1 MSNKRNKT
9 NEKTREKAIVKV
21 ELVSLIVNTALAFFK
36 LFAGFVGNSMS
47 MISDAV
53 HSFSD
58 SATTIAVLVG
68 VKISSKPSDEDH
80 HYGHEKLES
89 VIGVIIATVLF
100 ILAISIFTSGCE
112 SIISYI
118 KGDYKVSKISLVAL
132 MAAGISIVV
141 KEILY
146 IYAIVVAKKQKSPAL
161 KADAWHHQSDC
172 LSSVGSLV
180 GIALAIYTK
189 FVIADAISA
198 LIISLFIV
206 VVAWKIFKESVDEI
220 TDKAVDINTLEKAK
234 NIIRNV
240 DGVKRI
246 DSIKSRRHGIKMYFD
261 VEISVDDS
269 LSIVEAHNIAEE
281 VHLNIEK
288 GIEDTK
294 HCTVHV
300 NPEHI
305 VH

>member
-1 MSNKRNKT
+1 MSNQNKT

-47 MISDAV
+47 MISDAI

-89 VIGVIIATVLF
+89 VIGVIIATVLV
-100 ILAISIFTSGCE
+100 ILAISIFANGCE

-118 KGDYKVSKISLVAL
+118 NGNYTVSKISLIAL
-132 MAAGISIVV
+132 VAAGVSILV

-146 IYAIVVAKKQKSPAL
+146 LYAMIVAKKHKSPAL

-172 LSSVGSLV
+172 LSSVGSLI

-189 FVIADAISA
+189 FVIADAIAA
-198 LIISLFIV
+198 LVISVFIV
-206 VVAWKIFKESVDEI
+206 VVAWKILKESIDEI

-240 DGVKRI
+240 TGVKRI

-261 VEISVDDS
+261 VEISVDDH

-281 VHLNIEK
+281 VHLNIEN

-300 NPEHI
+300 NPEH
-305 VH
+305 

>member
-1 MSNKRNKT
+1 MSNQNKT

-47 MISDAV
+47 MISDAI

-89 VIGVIIATVLF
+89 VIGVIIATVLV
-100 ILAISIFTSGCE
+100 ILAISIFANGCE

-118 KGDYKVSKISLVAL
+118 NGNYTVSKISLIAL
-132 MAAGISIVV
+132 VAAGVSILV
-141 KEILY
+141 KELLY
-146 IYAIVVAKKQKSPAL
+146 LYAMIVAKKHKSPAL

-172 LSSVGSLV
+172 LSSVGSLI

-189 FVIADAISA
+189 FVIADAIAA
-198 LIISLFIV
+198 LVISVFIV
-206 VVAWKIFKESVDEI
+206 VVAWKILKESIDEI

-240 DGVKRI
+240 TGVKRI

-261 VEISVDDS
+261 VEISVDDN

-281 VHLNIEK
+281 VHLNIENE
-288 GIEDTK
+288 IEDTK

-300 NPEHI
+300 NPEH
-305 VH
+305 

>member
-1 MSNKRNKT
+1 MSNQNKT

-47 MISDAV
+47 MISDAI

-89 VIGVIIATVLF
+89 VIGVIIATVLV
-100 ILAISIFTSGCE
+100 ILAISIFANGCE

-118 KGDYKVSKISLVAL
+118 NGNYTVSKISLIAL
-132 MAAGISIVV
+132 VAAGVSILV

-146 IYAIVVAKKQKSPAL
+146 LYAMIVAKKHKSPAL

-172 LSSVGSLV
+172 LSSVGSLI

-189 FVIADAISA
+189 FVIADAIAA
-198 LIISLFIV
+198 LVISVFIV
-206 VVAWKIFKESVDEI
+206 VVAWKILKESIDEI

-240 DGVKRI
+240 TGVKRI

-261 VEISVDDS
+261 VEISVDDN

-281 VHLNIEK
+281 VHLNIEN

-300 NPEHI
+300 NPEH
-305 VH
+305 

>member
-1 MSNKRNKT
+1 MSNQNKT

-47 MISDAV
+47 MISDAI

-89 VIGVIIATVLF
+89 VIGVIIATVLV
-100 ILAISIFTSGCE
+100 ILAISIFANGCE

-118 KGDYKVSKISLVAL
+118 NGNYTVSKISLIAL
-132 MAAGISIVV
+132 VAAGVSILV

-146 IYAIVVAKKQKSPAL
+146 LYAMIVAKKHKSPAL

-172 LSSVGSLV
+172 LSSVGSLI

-189 FVIADAISA
+189 FVIADAIAA
-198 LIISLFIV
+198 LVISVFIV
-206 VVAWKIFKESVDEI
+206 VVAWKILKESIDEI

-240 DGVKRI
+240 TGVKRI
-246 DSIKSRRHGIKMYFD
+246 DSIKSRRHGIKIYFD
-261 VEISVDDS
+261 VEISVADS

-281 VHLNIEK
+281 VHLNIEN

-300 NPEHI
+300 NPEH
-305 VH
+305 